1 MPRVLPII
9 VVVNWRLNLA
19 ILIDN
24 LFALT
29 IDNVATRVN
38 RLKPNANGPIAKEA
52 QDKGKRQCT
61 CHRIQTNVEN
71 RPKAE
76 EGHFHATHTQ
86 TAQVSLIFYFL
97 NQEPGAD
104 FWYA

>member
-9 VVVNWRLNLA
+9 VVIDWRLNLA

-38 RLKPNANGPIAKEA
+38 RLKPNANGPIAKKA

-76 EGHFHATHTQ
+76 EGHFHATHTHRQ
-86 TAQVSLIFYFL
+86 LKYLSFFL